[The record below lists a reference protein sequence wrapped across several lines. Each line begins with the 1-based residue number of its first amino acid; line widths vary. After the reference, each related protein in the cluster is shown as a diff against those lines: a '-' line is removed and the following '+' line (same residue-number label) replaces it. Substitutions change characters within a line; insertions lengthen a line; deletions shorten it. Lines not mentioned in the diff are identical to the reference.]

1 MIEIRKFNIS
11 DAPDLAR
18 KSLEI
23 RREVFV
29 LEQNVDP
36 DVEYE
41 YEEESVHY
49 LLLDNGN
56 PVSTARWRL
65 TPEGIKLERFATM
78 PDERGKGYGTRLLR
92 TILTDVLSDKKKI
105 YLHSQVISTG
115 FYEKYGFVKTG
126 QSFTEAGLE
135 HFMMIYL
142 P

>member
-11 DAPDLAR
+11 DSPDLAR
-18 KSLEI
+18 KALEI

-29 LEQNVDP
+29 VEQKVDP
-36 DVEYE
+36 DIEYE
-41 YEEESVHY
+41 FEEESVHY

-56 PVSTARWRL
+56 PVATARWRE
-65 TPEGIKLERFATM
+65 TSEGIKLERFATLK
-78 PDERGKGYGTRLLR
+78 DQRGKGYGYRLLR
-92 TILTDVLSDKKKI
+92 TILTDVLHTKQKV
-105 YLHSQVISTG
+105 YLHAQVIATG

-126 QSFTEAGLE
+126 QSFMEADLE